1 MIVPNKEEALNKAT
15 KMLCHWL
22 ECEETQLRSS
32 EILREAEDVGRID
45 AVIEIRQTKFLM
57 EYKRSG
63 KVSSVATGID
73 QLERAGAVF
82 EKEAKV
88 LVVPYMF
95 NLGRERC
102 EAAGISWLDLSGNAD
117 IKAPPIRI
125 FVQGLPNQFK
135 RPGRAPNIFAPKSSR
150 VSRWLLYHPQS
161 AFLQS
166 ELAELTDLGEGYVS
180 KIVRALE
187 DQRLVDRDEAGK
199 VTVGD
204 QALLLDAWLE
214 AYDFHK
220 HSIYKGHIPARSG
233 PELLDRLSNYF
244 SREGLE
250 YASTGLGAAWLY
262 TQFAGFRMASLY
274 VDKALSPDK
283 LAELDFREGEA
294 GSNTWL
300 IVPAERSVFWEA
312 EVINGVSCVHPIQA
326 YLDLG
331 EHPERAE
338 EAKGE
343 LRRLILR
350 PKG

>member
-15 KMLCHWL
+15 KMLCQWL
-22 ECEETQLRSS
+22 ECEENQPRSS
-32 EILREAEDVGRID
+32 EILREAEDAGRID
-45 AVIEIRQTKFLM
+45 AVVEINQTKFLV
-57 EYKRSG
+57 EYKQSG
-63 KVSSVATGID
+63 NVRAVAIGID
-73 QLERAGAVF
+73 QLEGAGTAF
-82 EKEAKV
+82 EKATKV

-95 NLGRERC
+95 SLGRERC

-125 FVQGLPNQFK
+125 FVQGLPNLFK

-166 ELAELTDLGEGYVS
+166 ELAKLTDLGEGYVS

-187 DQRLVDRDEAGK
+187 EQRLIVRDEAGK
-199 VTVGD
+199 VRVGD
-204 QALLLDAWLE
+204 RALLLDAWLE

-233 PELLDRLSNYF
+233 PELLDRISEYF

-250 YASTGLGAAWLY
+250 YAATGLGAAWLY
-262 TQFAGFRMASLY
+262 TQFAGFRTTSLY
-274 VDKALSPDK
+274 VDEALSPDK
-283 LAELDFREGEA
+283 LAELDFQEGEA
-294 GSNTWL
+294 GFNTWL
-300 IVPAERSVFWEA
+300 IVPTERSVFWDA
-312 EVINGVSCVHPIQA
+312 EVINGVNCVHPIQA

-338 EAKGE
+338 EAMDE

-350 PKG
+350 PKR